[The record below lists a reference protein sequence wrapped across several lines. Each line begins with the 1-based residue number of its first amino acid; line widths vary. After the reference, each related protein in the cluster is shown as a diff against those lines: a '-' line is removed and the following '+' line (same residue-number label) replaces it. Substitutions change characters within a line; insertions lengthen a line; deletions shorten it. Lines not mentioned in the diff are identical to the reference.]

1 MGMSSSAEDLSVI
14 RLRLALPAT
23 SNVLG
28 PEYIVGQDLVD
39 GLYAT
44 PVDIQNSTM
53 VWQISSDEDGGQI
66 GIICDGKS
74 ELITAQEIILATGA
88 MERPMPIPGWTTPG
102 VLSVGAAQTMLKS
115 SGVAAEGAIFVGSG
129 PLLYLTA
136 AQYVRAGVKPRAI
149 LGATPFPNFVKTAWQ
164 LPEMLYGSP
173 LFKNGASLIS
183 GIGRAGVPIIRF
195 TQKYRIDGEETAT
208 GISFQTFG
216 QRKYI
221 EASHIFLHLG
231 VVPNIHLA
239 SAAGCEVMWDPL
251 LRCWNVVSNIGG
263 KLQFHLLTSQVM
275 VLR

>member
-14 RLRLALPAT
+14 RLRLALPAA

-66 GIICDGKS
+66 GIICEGKS

-102 VLSVGAAQTMLKS
+102 VLSVGVAQTMLKS
-115 SGVAAEGAIFVGSG
+115 SGVAAEGAIFVCSG
-129 PLLYLTA
+129 PLLYLPA

-149 LGATPFPNFVKTAWQ
+149 LDAMPFANFVKTAW
-164 LPEMLYGSP
+164 
-173 LFKNGASLIS
+173 A
-183 GIGRAGVPIIRF
+183 
-195 TQKYRIDGEETAT
+195 AT
-208 GISFQTFG
+208 
-216 QRKYI
+216 
-221 EASHIFLHLG
+221 
-231 VVPNIHLA
+231 
-239 SAAGCEVMWDPL
+239 
-251 LRCWNVVSNIGG
+251 
-263 KLQFHLLTSQVM
+263 
-275 VLR
+275 